1 MPRTKG
7 SKNGYSKDP
16 NYKPVGKPAKKDYSY
31 NGKLPSVRP
40 HYNPAEHY
48 SNQPKASN
56 TPTIGSIR
64 PTASPAEKYGNKPK
78 AYSKVSV
85 PSIRNKKMK
94 YYDTIR
100 DKDGNILGK
109 YVDEKRTNEF
119 ARKQDEYNRKEKN
132 RRFVYNASKHD
143 SSIVNKA
150 SSSVSIPSIRNKE
163 MTYTSPETKKW
174 KSDYAWKKTAEANA
188 EQRKHYL
195 GQGKQA
201 GPDKY
206 LQYLVYDKPKRDERR
221 KKAPLKGL
229 INKGKRKVKKLLD
242 IF

>member
-85 PSIRNKKMK
+85 PSIRNKKMY

-109 YVDEKRTNEF
+109 YVDEKRTAEFGRKENERLYGHKRRTDYALQRTVEANLENREWNKGKGKVRKPWDMTDSELDEE
-119 ARKQDEYNRKEKN
+119 ARK
-132 RRFVYNASKHD
+132 
-143 SSIVNKA
+143 
-150 SSSVSIPSIRNKE
+150 
-163 MTYTSPETKKW
+163 
-174 KSDYAWKKTAEANA
+174 
-188 EQRKHYL
+188 
-195 GQGKQA
+195 
-201 GPDKY
+201 
-206 LQYLVYDKPKRDERR
+206 R
-221 KKAPLKGL
+221 KKRRMMAPIKGL

-242 IF
+242 NF